1 MFLYLV
7 LLLTIGVIGDLLS
20 AAVQHWLGWFL

>member
-20 AAVQHWLGWFL
+20 AAVQYWLGWFL